1 MKLVVGLGNPG
12 RKYQGTRHNVGFE
25 VLAAV
30 ARSLHA
36 GTMRTRFDG
45 EFAEAT
51 CDGHRLLLL
60 SPLTYMNLSG
70 KSVQAARDFYQ
81 LSNADMLIIC
91 DDFQLPLGRLR
102 FRADGSSG
110 GQKGL
115 EDVIRHCGS
124 DVPRL
129 RLGIGPVP
137 PRWDPADFVLGRF
150 LAEENAAAEKMVE
163 QAALAVVDWIRHD
176 TAYSMN
182 KYNGPGAGE
191 KT

>member
-12 RKYQGTRHNVGFE
+12 RKYEGTRHNFGFE

-30 ARSLHA
+30 ARSVNSGA
-36 GTMRTRFDG
+36 VRNRFDG
-45 EFAEAT
+45 ELAEAT
-51 CDGHRLLLL
+51 LEGDRLLLL

-81 LSNADMLIIC
+81 LSNADLLIIC
-91 DDFQLPLGRLR
+91 DDFQLPLGRMR
-102 FRADGSSG
+102 FRPDGSSG

-115 EDVIRHCGS
+115 DDVIRRCGS

-137 PRWDPADFVLGRF
+137 ERWDPADFVLGRF
-150 LAEENAAAEKMVE
+150 TAEESDAAKNMVT
-163 QAALAVVDWIRHD
+163 QAATAVVDWIRHG
-176 TAYSMN
+176 TAWCMN
-182 KYNGPGAGE
+182 KYNGE
-191 KT
+191 NKTKS